1 MKGNPMS
8 PHFTTLMRSL
18 PAIFLAAA
26 ISAFAGELS
35 TSVDSVSVDDDGTLV
50 VQKTSASVPLGE
62 AGNTVF
68 MVPEMPEPGK
78 QEIRVQVVNTPAP
91 PEPRAYTAT
100 LIVQNHVQ
108 NSAYRDN
115 LLGLADYLAAD
126 LADLGFQCVIPE
138 NVIGTRQNKT
148 SSGEDVSGSSAVGQS
163 QALGT
168 DCLITVSIRS
178 VALNRAGTEQMPTYA
193 PSLRM
198 TLNVVNNLTG
208 ATVAGQNVSVQLPAA
223 WGTGDGVDWYQ
234 PLLESAASSCAAA
247 VADKVIGRA
256 VATDARLATVTFTCD
271 VAGADVRIDG
281 FAYGTTPIAVKIPVG
296 VHEVEVQY
304 PFCVPYKARA
314 NVQDGQRY
322 NVSLQLTDLGRARYK
337 DMTLFAEIVDRIR
350 KTGATDDYVR
360 RVLADGRADFLKD
373 SHFHW
378 DGAVQTL
385 TIERSGVDPVIFGP
399 VTTVVK

>member
-1 MKGNPMS
+1 MFLPMKKLLS
-8 PHFTTLMRSL
+8 AL
-18 PAIFLAAA
+18 AIAAVA
-26 ISAFAGELS
+26 PVFAGELS
-35 TSVDSVSVDDDGTLV
+35 TSVDSVSVDDEGTLV

-62 AGNTVF
+62 TGNTVF

-108 NSAYRDN
+108 DPTYRDN

-138 NVIGTRQNKT
+138 NVIGDHQNK
-148 SSGEDVSGSSAVGQS
+148 SPKGEDVSGSSAVGQS

-168 DCLITVSIRS
+168 DCLVTVTMRS
-178 VALNRAGTEQMPTYA
+178 VAVNRAGTAEMPTYA

-208 ATVAGQNVSVQLPAA
+208 ATVAGQNVAVQLPVA
-223 WGTGDGVDWYQ
+223 WGTGEDGAWYD

-247 VADKVIGRA
+247 VAEKVRGRT
-256 VATDARLATVTFTCD
+256 VVTDARLASVTFTCD
-271 VAGADVRIDG
+271 VVGADVKIDG
-281 FAYGTTPIAVKIPVG
+281 FAYGTAPVTVSIPVG
-296 VHEVEVQY
+296 VHQVEVEY

-322 NVSLQLTDLGRARYK
+322 NVSLQLTELGRARYK

-360 RVLADGRADFLKD
+360 RTLVDGQADFLKD

-378 DGAVQTL
+378 DGAIQTL
-385 TIERSGVDPVIFGP
+385 TIERPGGIAPLVYGP
-399 VTTVVK
+399 TVNTIVK